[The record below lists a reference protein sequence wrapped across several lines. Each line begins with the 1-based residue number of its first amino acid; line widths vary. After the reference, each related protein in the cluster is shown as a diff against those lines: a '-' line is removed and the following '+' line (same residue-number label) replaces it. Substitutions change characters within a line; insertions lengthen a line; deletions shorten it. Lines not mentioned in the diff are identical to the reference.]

1 MDFVDQYVYVN
12 VTDAIAAANPNSL
25 KVVLNYNNDRAPYAL
40 VEVMS
45 FSIKTAVA
53 TKNHYTLK
61 VEEIAQNYVGYDN
74 QGTALAVAPFNS
86 DIAAG
91 HHVYTMYGNPSKV
104 MFSNARSLT
113 FYIVDDEE
121 VRQQVG
127 PAFDVEN
134 YTMMLKVSYPNV
146 GVIPPTYRA
155 QIPL

>member
-1 MDFVDQYVYVN
+1 MEFTDQYVYVN

-45 FSIKTAVA
+45 FSIKTDVA
-53 TKNHYTLK
+53 TSNHYTLK

-91 HHVYTMYGNPSKV
+91 HHVYTMYGSPSKV

-127 PAFDVEN
+127 AGFDVEN

-146 GVIPPTYRA
+146 GVIPPTYRS

>member
-1 MDFVDQYVYVN
+1 MEFTDQYVYVN
-12 VTDAIAAANPNSL
+12 VTDAIATANPNSL

-45 FSIKTAVA
+45 FSIKTDVA

-74 QGTALAVAPFNS
+74 EGTALAVAPFNS

-91 HHVYTMYGNPSKV
+91 HHVYTMYGSPAKV
-104 MFSNARSLT
+104 MFSNARALT

>member
-1 MDFVDQYVYVN
+1 
-12 VTDAIAAANPNSL
+12 
-25 KVVLNYNNDRAPYAL
+25 
-40 VEVMS
+40 
-45 FSIKTAVA
+45 
-53 TKNHYTLK
+53 
-61 VEEIAQNYVGYDN
+61 
-74 QGTALAVAPFNS
+74 
-86 DIAAG
+86 
-91 HHVYTMYGNPSKV
+91 MYGNPSKV
-104 MFSNARSLT
+104 MFSNPRSLT

>member
-1 MDFVDQYVYVN
+1 MEFTDQYVYVN
-12 VTDAIAAANPNSL
+12 VTDAIAAANPNTL

-45 FSIKTAVA
+45 FSIKTDVA
-53 TKNHYTLK
+53 TSNHYTLK
-61 VEEIAQNYVGYDN
+61 VEEIGQNYVGYDN

-91 HHVYTMYGNPSKV
+91 HHVYTMYGSPSKV

-121 VRQQVG
+121 VRQVVG
-127 PAFDVEN
+127 AGVDVEN

-146 GVIPPTYRA
+146 GVIPPTYRS
-155 QIPL
+155 QVPL

>member
-12 VTDAIAAANPNSL
+12 VTDAIATANPNSL
-25 KVVLNYNNDRAPYAL
+25 KVVLNYSNDRVPYSL
-40 VEVMS
+40 VEVMA
-45 FSIKTAVA
+45 FSIKTGVA

-113 FYIVDDEE
+113 FYIVDDED

-127 PAFDVEN
+127 AFDVEN
-134 YTMMLKVSYPNV
+134 YTVMLKVSYPNV

>member
-1 MDFVDQYVYVN
+1 MEYTEQYVYVN
-12 VTDAIAAANPNSL
+12 VTDAVAAANPDSL
-25 KVVLNYNNDRAPYAL
+25 KVVLNYSNERAPYAL

-45 FSIKTAVA
+45 FSIKTGVA
-53 TKNHYTLK
+53 TSNHYALK
-61 VEEIAQNYVGYDN
+61 VEEIAQNYVGYDKK
-74 QGTALAVAPFNS
+74 GTALAVAPFNS

-91 HHVYTMYGNPSKV
+91 HHVYAMYGSPSKV

-113 FYIVDDEE
+113 FYIEDDED

-127 PAFDVEN
+127 AAFDVEN

-146 GVIPPTYRA
+146 GVIPPTYRS

>member
-1 MDFVDQYVYVN
+1 MEFTDQYVYVN
-12 VTDAIAAANPNSL
+12 VTDAIATANPNSL

-45 FSIKTAVA
+45 FSIKTDVA

-61 VEEIAQNYVGYDN
+61 VEEIGQNYVGYDN
-74 QGTALAVAPFNS
+74 QGTTLAVAPFNS

-121 VRQQVG
+121 IRQQVG

-146 GVIPPTYRA
+146 GVIPPTYRS
-155 QIPL
+155 QIPI

>member
-1 MDFVDQYVYVN
+1 MEFTDQYVYVN

-45 FSIKTAVA
+45 FSIKTDVA

-74 QGTALAVAPFNS
+74 EGTALAVAAFNS

-91 HHVYTMYGNPSKV
+91 HHVYTMYGSPSKV